1 MKTTDTTYLD
11 FNIDGVAEDLVLDL
25 ALLDT
30 AGNSS
35 SAHPE
40 DAEYW
45 AQACA
50 NKGDPDYWG
59 AIVEA
64 WRQACAIED

>member
-1 MKTTDTTYLD
+1 MTTNTTYLD
-11 FNIDGVAEDLVLDL
+11 FNIDGVADDIVLDL

>member
-1 MKTTDTTYLD
+1 MTTNTIYLD
-11 FNIDGVAEDLVLDL
+11 FNIDGVADDIVLDL

-50 NKGDPDYWG
+50 NKGDPDYW
-59 AIVEA
+59 AVIVEA

>member
-1 MKTTDTTYLD
+1 MTTTNTTYLD
-11 FNIDGVAEDLVLDL
+11 FNIDGVADDIVLDL

-30 AGNSS
+30 AGNNS